1 MITIKVNYECDKC
14 GTEHI
19 KQYACSNDN
28 SFDLRCDSAFG
39 IVIKNRVKLTAEN
52 ECENCG
58 HLQKFVLGLVPVESK
73 NQ

>member
-1 MITIKVNYECDKC
+1 MITIKVSYECANC
-14 GTEHI
+14 GTENI

-28 SFDLRCDSAFG
+28 AFDLRYGAFG
-39 IVIKNRVKLTAEN
+39 IIMKNRVKLTAEN

-58 HLQKFVLGLVPVESK
+58 HLQEFELGLKPVESK